1 MEAPVLSVL
10 NANYLCPENIKP
22 EVISIN
28 DEDLKSFKYL
38 QNYQRH
44 AKKMYVPIQG
54 GNLFDQFK
62 SMETIN
68 IPKQIIK
75 YIYDNPQNAL
85 LQSILEVEFT
95 SQISDTL
102 EQSTSDI
109 LSNYLQQNSNKL
121 INKPDNMRLEYNN
134 SAKQESTINT
144 KVVDKLDNIRLLRL
158 DKSGGKHCTCC
169 EYFKNHH
176 HVEGLVKYNSEPNIK
191 LLFSKNSVCCDNNY
205 DCDKQVLFTKMDDSM
220 SDNYTEVDGKSLKRL
235 RNNDVSVKQLSCD
248 INDLMYRNAVM
259 SDDLKKMKR
268 GYQVRQ

>member
-10 NANYLCPENIKP
+10 NANYLCPENLKP

-68 IPKQIIK
+68 IPRQIIK
-75 YIYDNPQNAL
+75 YIYDSPQNAL

-95 SQISDTL
+95 SQISDKI
-102 EQSTSDI
+102 EQSVPDI
-109 LSNYLQQNSNKL
+109 LSNYLLQQNSNK
-121 INKPDNMRLEYNN
+121 RLEYNN
-134 SAKQESTINT
+134 SPAKLENN
-144 KVVDKLDNIRLLRL
+144 KLVDKLDNIRL
-158 DKSGGKHCTCC
+158 DNGGKHCTCC

-191 LLFSKNSVCCDNNY
+191 LLFSKTSECCDNNY
-205 DCDKQVLFTKMDDSM
+205 DCDKQVLFSKMEDSM

-235 RNNDVSVKQLSCD
+235 RNNDVSVNQLSCD

-259 SDDLKKMKR
+259 NGDLKKMKR